1 MPAARVKVMEM
12 QVGRRPV
19 YGGAPR
25 NRPRKDYGDPPCTPA
40 ANVKTMEPHLVR
52 RPVYGGPARIGRIK
66 TAA

>member
-1 MPAARVKVMEM
+1 MDASATAMEM

-25 NRPRKDYGDPPCTPA
+25 NRPRKGYGDPPCTPA

-52 RPVYGGPARIGRIK
+52 RPVKGGPARQGVDI
-66 TAA
+66 